1 VDGVSS
7 SADARLQ
14 ALLDAIPDLM
24 LRLRADGTYLDCAGD
39 VSLLVTSADELVGA
53 NAWELLPAEVAGEL
67 MGAVTRALE
76 CGTRQRAVYAL
87 ATADGE
93 LRDFEARVVRSGDDE
108 VVAIVRDVTELN
120 RVVRQLRDSRRRI
133 VEAADDERHRL
144 ERNLH
149 DGAQQRLVALFHHLH
164 LVDRSLEDDPVHA
177 RTLLHTGQAELAAT
191 LAEIRE
197 LVRGLHPSLLT
208 RRGLGTALGALAGRL
223 PMPVELAVVEERLA
237 PEVEAA
243 AYYVVAEA
251 LTNTAK
257 HAGASRAAVAVT
269 VLGDRLVV
277 EVADDGCGGADPG
290 ASGLRGLA
298 DRVEAFGGSLLIE
311 SPADRGTRVRAEI
324 PVD

>member
-39 VSLLVTSADELVGA
+39 VSLLVASADELVGA

-87 ATADGE
+87 TTVDGE
-93 LRDFEARVVRSGDDE
+93 LRDFEARVVPSGGDE

-133 VEAADDERHRL
+133 VETADDERHRL

-149 DGAQQRLVALFHHLH
+149 DGAQQRLVALSHHLH
-164 LVDRSLEDDPVHA
+164 LVDRSLEDDPMHA
-177 RTLLHTGQAELAAT
+177 RRLLHTGQSELAAA
-191 LAEIRE
+191 LEEIRE

-208 RRGLGTALGALAGRL
+208 RRGLRTALGALAGRL
-223 PMPVELAVVEERLA
+223 PMPVELAVLEERLA
-237 PEVEAA
+237 PEIEAA

-269 VLGDRLVV
+269 LLGDRLVV
-277 EVADDGCGGADPG
+277 DVADDGCGGADLVG
-290 ASGLRGLA
+290 SGLRGLA
-298 DRVEAFGGSLLIE
+298 DRVEAFGGSLVVE
-311 SPADRGTRVRAEI
+311 SPADGGTRIRAEI
-324 PVD
+324 PLD